1 MVSFIRPQD
10 FSQPSSNKVIVE
22 MLYMNSQMESIRV
35 ENSEISNRID
45 ILCDQEN
52 SDLSLQKKET
62 KNLFTNNDLITDD
75 EREININ

>member
-1 MVSFIRPQD
+1 
-10 FSQPSSNKVIVE
+10 